1 MHVQPLTGAQLGG
14 KGEASSTIFENQK
27 NKCPDFGGKEPD
39 CDHLLGQIFHSK
51 YRFMST

>member
-39 CDHLLGQIFHSK
+39 CHHLWVKFSIQSIDL
-51 YRFMST
+51 